1 MDHYLKLLQAEGE
14 SYYDLIEHAYA
25 SRENFETHLQQIA
38 AAENKVDQAILAKV
52 GDDPAVKEKLQL
64 EAQQVESRR
73 RKILEDIF

>member
-1 MDHYLKLLQAEGE
+1 MQAEGE
-14 SYYDLIEHAYA
+14 RYYDLIQNAY
-25 SRENFETHLQQIA
+25 RNHENFEVHLRQIA

-52 GDDPAVKEKLQL
+52 GDNPAIKEKLRI